1 MNFNT
6 DKMMRSKTVQLAK
19 AFNDIDFGKFV
30 FRPTI
35 SIKE

>member
-6 DKMMRSKTVQLAK
+6 DKMMKSKTVQLNK
-19 AFNDIDFGKFV
+19 AFNDIDFGKFT
-30 FRPTI
+30 FRPNI